1 MSTNIDNIIISFG
14 ESRGKQSENREI
26 AKLIDEAY
34 LSSQGKPTGLKI
46 GELA

>member
-1 MSTNIDNIIISFG
+1 MVSFG